1 MKNLA
6 TKSTHKKRNYNKKH
20 LAQKLDNITKNV
32 AKRGVYV
39 VKKVDPGF
47 HVVNY
52 VTNKVYAENVP
63 FIKVAKDICTT
74 LNDKK
79 VKDKPDSQRIN
90 KLCDKFYKHYND
102 IHFYKHTIYTTKDLE
117 RRLIAQTRLEESVMM
132 LKEVKYQLS
141 IY

>member
-39 VKKVDPGF
+39 VKKVNPGF

-63 FIKVAKDICTT
+63 FVKVAKDICTT

-79 VKDKPDSQRIN
+79 IKDKPDSQRIN

-102 IHFYKHTIYTTKDLE
+102 IHFCTSNNNNTLDQKN
-117 RRLIAQTRLEESVMM
+117 
-132 LKEVKYQLS
+132 
-141 IY
+141 